1 MKYTK
6 IILSLILLG
15 ILIVACGSKPEVYNI
30 SKNDIKYYKT
40 IAILP
45 FSNYSGEEDAG
56 KQLSN
61 AFLIELLKK
70 PNLYIIEPGQVDQFM
85 RQERIRSAEQID
97 IKTANLLRDS
107 LAIDYILIGAVNEYS
122 YIASGDR
129 QIPLVGFNV
138 RLLDANSGGIIWAA
152 NHSRKGD
159 DSEFLFNW
167 GLTTSLTKL
176 AQKSVRDVVSR
187 LKIER

>member
-1 MKYTK
+1 MKLT
-6 IILSLILLG
+6 ITILSLILLG
-15 ILIVACGSKPEVYNI
+15 IFACGPKPEVYNI
-30 SKNDIKYYKT
+30 SNNNAKSFKT
-40 IAILP
+40 LAILP
-45 FSNYSGEEDAG
+45 FSNYSGQEDAG

-70 PNLYIIEPGQVDQFM
+70 PNLHIIEPGQVDQFM

-97 IKTANLLRDS
+97 IRTANLLRDS
-107 LAIDYILIGAVNEYS
+107 LAIDYILIGAVNEYD
-122 YIASGDR
+122 YITSGDR
-129 QIPLVGFNV
+129 QVPLVGFNV
-138 RLLDANSGGIIWAA
+138 RILDANSGGIIWAA

-159 DSEFLFNW
+159 DSELLFSW

-187 LKIER
+187 LKIEH